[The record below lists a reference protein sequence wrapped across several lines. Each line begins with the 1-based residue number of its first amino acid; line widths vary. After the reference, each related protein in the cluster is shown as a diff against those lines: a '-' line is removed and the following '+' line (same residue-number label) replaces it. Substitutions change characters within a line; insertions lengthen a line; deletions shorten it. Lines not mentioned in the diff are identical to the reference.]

1 MMPRMPLTKA
11 RAGEVRS
18 AFSRGPKE
26 RPLRL
31 VVDYDRIIPGDASEL
46 LAGFVGHPNVEMWST
61 RDDGQPH
68 VQLDWTPRSDDK
80 VRVHWTSNNTH
91 RSLSGVWFA
100 SQYRLAA
107 REAVSHR
114 HAVDEEAAY
123 RELILAAACSECSID
138 ALVTDSAFLLG
149 RPRGVRGNPMRPA
162 AAVASLGLFLRLRG
176 DFHIG
181 RHLTLDR
188 GMFYETAAWELLPEA
203 WRCVS
208 ACRAAGQTVG
218 RDSFWILARAVV
230 ERMERALRA
239 RDRLHEQFQVP
250 QNNDTADEALFYLDM
265 LLIQLGGAFD
275 ALARVAHL
283 GFGLPGTHHHASWRH
298 TGWLHR
304 LGRQAPA
311 LAALMA
317 EETEERDA
325 LELVA
330 LLRNSVH
337 GEPFTTIA
345 RQHAGQIHKFI
356 QLPQDDIPRFLAAV
370 GRQGGEAAWGIHPA
384 ATPGGIMVE
393 ADTYVEALLP
403 AVARSLNAVMRAT
416 EVERF
421 TGIPPGWVTPPWP
434 TSDAEELEI
443 RAAVRQLAGL
453 VEAAQLPMIGR
464 KSGHPLSRTSH
475 ASQPIHR

>member
-1 MMPRMPLTKA
+1 MIRRMPLPEA
-11 RAGEVRS
+11 GAGEVRS
-18 AFSRGPKE
+18 AFTRGPKE

-31 VVDYDRIIPGDASEL
+31 VVDHDRIVPGGASEL
-46 LAGFVGHPNVEMWST
+46 LAGFVGHRNVELWST
-61 RDDGQPH
+61 RDDGGPH
-68 VQLDWTPRSDDK
+68 LQVDWTPRSDDQ
-80 VRVHWTSNNTH
+80 VRVHWTSNTH

-100 SQYRLAA
+100 SQYRQAA
-107 REAVSHR
+107 REAVRHR
-114 HAVDEEAAY
+114 RAPDEDAAY
-123 RELILAAACSECSID
+123 QELILGAACSQRRID
-138 ALVTDSAFLLG
+138 ALVTDSAFLLD
-149 RPRGVRGNPMRPA
+149 RPSGVRGNPMPPA

-176 DFHIG
+176 DFHIS

-188 GMFYETAAWELLPEA
+188 GMFYSLAAWELVPEA

-208 ACRAAGQTVG
+208 ACRATGHAIG
-218 RDSFWILARAVV
+218 RDTLWILARAVV

-265 LLIQLGGAFD
+265 LLVQLNGGFD

-283 GFGLPGTHHHASWRH
+283 GFGLSGTHRHASWRRP
-298 TGWLHR
+298 GWLAR

-337 GEPFTTIA
+337 GEPITPVA

-356 QLPQDDIPRFLAAV
+356 QLPQDDIPWFLAAV
-370 GRQGGEAAWGIHPA
+370 GRRGGDAAWGIHPVA
-384 ATPGGIMVE
+384 ATPGRIMVE

-403 AVARSLNAVMRAT
+403 AVAHSLNAVMKAMQ
-416 EVERF
+416 VERF
-421 TGIPPGWVTPPWP
+421 PGVPPGWVTPPWP
-434 TSDAEELEI
+434 TSDAKEPEI

-453 VEAAQLPMIGR
+453 PEPGQLPT
-464 KSGHPLSRTSH
+464 P
-475 ASQPIHR
+475 

>member
-1 MMPRMPLTKA
+1 MIRRMPLTE
-11 RAGEVRS
+11 AGAGKVRS
-18 AFSRGPKE
+18 AFTRGPKE

-31 VVDYDRIIPGDASEL
+31 VVDHDPIAPGSASEL
-46 LAGFVGHPNVEMWST
+46 LAGFVGHRNIELWST
-61 RDDGQPH
+61 RNNGWP
-68 VQLDWTPRSDDK
+68 QLQIDWTPRSDDQ
-80 VRVHWTSNNTH
+80 VRVHWTSHTH
-91 RSLSGVWFA
+91 RSLSGVSPA
-100 SQYRLAA
+100 SQYRQTA
-107 REAVSHR
+107 REAVRHR
-114 HAVDEEAAY
+114 RAADEEAAY
-123 RELILAAACSECSID
+123 RELTLAAACSQRRID
-138 ALVTDSAFLLG
+138 ALVTTSAFLLG
-149 RPRGVRGNPMRPA
+149 RSQGVRGNPMPPA

-176 DFHIG
+176 DFHIS

-188 GMFYETAAWELLPEA
+188 GMFYGLAAWELVPEA

-208 ACRAAGQTVG
+208 ACRAAGQAVG

-283 GFGLPGTHHHASWRH
+283 GFGLSGTHRYASWRRPS
-298 TGWLHR
+298 WLVR

-337 GEPFTTIA
+337 GEPFTPVA
-345 RQHAGQIHKFI
+345 RQRAGQIHKFI
-356 QLPQDDIPRFLAAV
+356 QLPQDDTPPFLAAV
-370 GRQGGEAAWGIHPA
+370 SRRGGEAAWGIHPVA
-384 ATPGGIMVE
+384 ATTGKILLE

-403 AVARSLNAVMRAT
+403 TVARSLNALMKAI

-421 TGIPPGWVTPPWP
+421 PGVRPGWATPPWP
-434 TSDAEELEI
+434 TTDAEEPEI

-453 VEAAQLPMIGR
+453 PEPAQLPT
-464 KSGHPLSRTSH
+464 P
-475 ASQPIHR
+475 